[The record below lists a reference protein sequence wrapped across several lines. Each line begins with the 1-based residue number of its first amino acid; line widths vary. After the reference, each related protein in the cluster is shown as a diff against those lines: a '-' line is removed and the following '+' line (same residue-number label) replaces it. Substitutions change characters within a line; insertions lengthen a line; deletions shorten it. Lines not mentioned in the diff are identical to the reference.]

1 MAKLLY
7 FFNFFNAIY
16 FYLSVIYKKKQQDD
30 LLERRWKYHII
41 RLCENVCVKTQSYRS
56 VTFSSNEIKARVV
69 YSGYFRKV

>member
-30 LLERRWKYHII
+30 LLEVPHHQT
-41 RLCENVCVKTQSYRS
+41 V
-56 VTFSSNEIKARVV
+56 
-69 YSGYFRKV
+69 